1 MFLNARILDNG
12 LSVLSIEGTRLDICK
27 SEPATYAQAT
37 STFSIGFK
45 LLPSISTPQ
54 DMASPLGRK
63 VVVAPIVDGL
73 STDSSTGLADDA
85 QFWAISD
92 TSNGRLLAA
101 GDLAETELFILG
113 KGFTLAS
120 FEIGFRYP
128 S

>member
-12 LSVLSIEGTRLDICK
+12 LSVLSAEGTRLDICK
-27 SEPATYAQAT
+27 SEPATFSQAT

-45 LLPSISTPQ
+45 LMPSISAPQ

-92 TSNGRLLAA
+92 TNNNRLLAA

-128 S
+128 T

>member
-92 TSNGRLLAA
+92 TSNSRLLAA

>member
-92 TSNGRLLAA
+92 TSNGRLRAA
-101 GDLAETELFILG
+101 GDLADTELFILG